1 MATEEEVELTEQ
13 QLRLAEELGLTKE
26 EYLKII
32 KEINDEEDLS
42 ISRMEKRLQAAEKE
56 LELAKNIGDQQEAA
70 LNLEVERMRLAV
82 LRGEASE
89 EELRSLEEL
98 NKNISQTAAKYD
110 QVFDRFFGVSDRF
123 EGTAFGMLFQPG
135 GMQGLFNAMQ
145 RTFTISNM
153 IGSSLLKVAEETKK
167 LALATDSTLVEFNR
181 ATGAVGTYGDMM
193 MEVEG
198 EMFRYGAG
206 LEEVGAAAT
215 ALTTKFTSFRDVSKS
230 AQTDLMKTT
239 ALLDKMGV
247 SSDITAGNVQIM
259 TSVMGLSAEA
269 AAATSREMF
278 TFAQA
283 IGMPPA
289 EMAGAFQE
297 AAPHMSKFGSMG
309 TEVFKDVA
317 AAAREAGMEVG
328 QLLSITE
335 KFDTFEGAAETVG
348 KLNAVLG
355 GPFLNSLEL
364 VSATNP
370 VDRMRMLS
378 DAANEAGKSFDDMAY
393 YEKITLANAMGLK
406 DVGEL
411 ALVMAGQFD
420 TLGDTMQNMSQ
431 TELIDLQKQTTD
443 FNTLQDELNQL
454 YREFALQ
461 LQPVVALLKSLLQG
475 FQAVNEY
482 FGGSLP
488 VIITIVGALFLLAKV
503 LTSGTLAFQLFLPAL
518 GLIGPTAAPA
528 SSGII
533 TLVGPTAALGAAMN
547 TAAPGILAF
556 GFAIL
561 SVGASVFLAAIGI
574 SMIVDSLSEL
584 FKVASPEQ
592 MLAFGASL
600 LFIASAMNMLALAS
614 VFLLP
619 ITLLLGVVTGAFIG
633 LAAALSMMNFENLRP
648 IADLFQAIAT
658 IMTGEVEN
666 LTNVLQAVKDTT
678 DSIQSIDDTRK
689 ITAVQNLVATINGNA
704 AMVPAAG
711 TTAAT
716 SVAPGGQKQ
725 DIYIN
730 FGRGLEVMVGS
741 IVKGMFIPAG

>member
-1 MATEEEVELTEQ
+1 
-13 QLRLAEELGLTKE
+13 
-26 EYLKII
+26 
-32 KEINDEEDLS
+32 
-42 ISRMEKRLQAAEKE
+42 
-56 LELAKNIGDQQEAA
+56 
-70 LNLEVERMRLAV
+70 
-82 LRGEASE
+82 
-89 EELRSLEEL
+89 
-98 NKNISQTAAKYD
+98 
-110 QVFDRFFGVSDRF
+110 
-123 EGTAFGMLFQPG
+123 
-135 GMQGLFNAMQ
+135 
-145 RTFTISNM
+145 
-153 IGSSLLKVAEETKK
+153 
-167 LALATDSTLVEFNR
+167 
-181 ATGAVGTYGDMM
+181 
-193 MEVEG
+193 
-198 EMFRYGAG
+198 
-206 LEEVGAAAT
+206 
-215 ALTTKFTSFRDVSKS
+215 
-230 AQTDLMKTT
+230 
-239 ALLDKMGV
+239 
-247 SSDITAGNVQIM
+247 
-259 TSVMGLSAEA
+259 
-269 AAATSREMF
+269 
-278 TFAQA
+278 
-283 IGMPPA
+283 
-289 EMAGAFQE
+289 
-297 AAPHMSKFGSMG
+297 
-309 TEVFKDVA
+309 
-317 AAAREAGMEVG
+317 
-328 QLLSITE
+328 
-335 KFDTFEGAAETVG
+335 
-348 KLNAVLG
+348 
-355 GPFLNSLEL
+355 
-364 VSATNP
+364 
-370 VDRMRMLS
+370 
-378 DAANEAGKSFDDMAY
+378 
-393 YEKITLANAMGLK
+393 
-406 DVGEL
+406 
-411 ALVMAGQFD
+411 
-420 TLGDTMQNMSQ
+420 MQNMSQ

-503 LTSGTLAFQLFLPAL
+503 LTSGSLAFSVFLPAL
-518 GLIGPTAAPA
+518 GLLGPTAAPA

-592 MLAFGASL
+592 MLAFGVSL

-614 VFLLP
+614 LFLLP
-619 ITLLLGVVTGAFIG
+619 ITLLLGVLTGAFIG